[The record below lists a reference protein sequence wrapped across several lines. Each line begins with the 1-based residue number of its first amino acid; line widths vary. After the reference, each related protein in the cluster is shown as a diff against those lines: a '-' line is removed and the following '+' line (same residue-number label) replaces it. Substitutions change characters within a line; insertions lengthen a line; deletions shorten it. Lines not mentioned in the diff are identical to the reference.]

1 VTILDLASL
10 GFPGNMVF
18 ESLITL
24 LRVRRRSTWDLF
36 SKHSVVRHR
45 THAKVA
51 VAVAVAVVAV
61 AVLVLV
67 LVLVVIISIAK
78 YGYLLVPHVL
88 QKKK

>member
-10 GFPGNMVF
+10 GIPGNMVF
-18 ESLITL
+18 ESLITI
-24 LRVRRRSTWDLF
+24 LRARRRSTWNMF

-45 THAKVA
+45 THAK

-78 YGYLLVPHVL
+78 YG
-88 QKKK
+88 